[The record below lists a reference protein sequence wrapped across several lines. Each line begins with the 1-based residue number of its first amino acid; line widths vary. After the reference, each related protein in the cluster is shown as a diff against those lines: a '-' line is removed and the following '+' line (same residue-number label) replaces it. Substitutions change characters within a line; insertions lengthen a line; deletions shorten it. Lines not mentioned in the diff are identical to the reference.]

1 MTRWQA
7 ELERKQAVL
16 GRIVDIGA
24 ELFAIASAVVYADTI
39 AREHP
44 DRRRAAHDLADLF
57 ARQARRRVDE
67 LFNALWRNDDD
78 AGYETAQELLDGRYT
93 WLEQGVL

>member
-39 AREHP
+39 ACEHP
-44 DRRRAAHDLADLF
+44 DRGRAAHDLADLF

-67 LFNALWRNDDD
+67 LFTALWRNDDD